1 MERAR
6 VAIAD
11 RAAHLGETTYGW
23 SATEA
28 LGSRAFFA
36 GDYLL
41 RAAGAMAGW
50 GGNDKLEAYYPIAR
64 VDADGRP
71 FDATHNY
78 RLTFDTLPPAKAF
91 WSVTMYDTS
100 YDGTAGYLVESPI
113 GRYLVNSTTERLAF
127 ADDGSIT
134 IHIQHDEP
142 DTDEGRA
149 N

>member
-1 MERAR
+1 M
-6 VAIAD
+6 
-11 RAAHLGETTYGW
+11 
-23 SATEA
+23 
-28 LGSRAFFA
+28 
-36 GDYLL
+36 
-41 RAAGAMAGW
+41 
-50 GGNDKLEAYYPIAR
+50 
-64 VDADGRP
+64 DADGRP

-100 YDGTAGYLVESPI
+100 YDGTAGYLVEHPI

-149 N
+149 NWLLTPEGQFYLVLRIYWPEQAALDGAWTPPAVERV